1 MSTELKNGKANARK
15 TPTGTITRRE
25 LSKQLGLSYHTLATW
40 VRQHRGPPFIRA
52 TTRGQVWYRT
62 EDVATWLADR
72 ATGNGYLG
80 EQPSKE
86 VQDLFDKYSKGTF
99 EVVEAAMIFFK
110 TFDLHKETV
119 TLQALIE
126 VLPMALKEGHDMA
139 EVYLGMIGIALK
151 EAKAKQA
158 TA

>member
-1 MSTELKNGKANARK
+1 M
-15 TPTGTITRRE
+15 
-25 LSKQLGLSYHTLATW
+25 
-40 VRQHRGPPFIRA
+40 RQK
-52 TTRGQVWYRT
+52 
-62 EDVATWLADR
+62 
-72 ATGNGYLG
+72 
-80 EQPSKE
+80 PSKE